1 MSLGN
6 YTYQIAS
13 SCYIYF
19 LTIGSKWT
27 KTSEVFNQID
37 TGVSTWAI
45 RSPRYIYGLSKKKW
59 KKIGGRLYSV
69 VSGKSGV
76 WGIATIHRIY
86 YRLGVTKKRPFGTR
100 WKRVGGRLSMIDSGP
115 KGIVCGVSRLGRIYC
130 RLQICRRA
138 PYGRRWI
145 YVGKKYTYLSI
156 GDYGYWALNK
166 AGQIYF
172 REGVSRSRPQGYK
185 WRRVPGVLSQISAG
199 QFGQVYGV
207 NKQGKMYVRLGV
219 TQNRPYGT
227 RWKNLPSAKLWAQVS
242 LGIGTMYSLD
252 TARVAHR
259 ANPLVV
265 GGRYCRY

>member
-1 MSLGN
+1 MECQEFSRDFKIQHFFNVLGLWDASKVRLIISFLMSLGN
-6 YTYQIAS
+6 KTYQIAS
-13 SCYIYF
+13 SCYIYV

-86 YRLGVTKKRPFGTR
+86 YRLGVTKRRPFGTR

-130 RLQICRRA
+130 RL
-138 PYGRRWI
+138 
-145 YVGKKYTYLSI
+145 
-156 GDYGYWALNK
+156 
-166 AGQIYF
+166 
-172 REGVSRSRPQGYK
+172 
-185 WRRVPGVLSQISAG
+185 
-199 QFGQVYGV
+199 
-207 NKQGKMYVRLGV
+207 
-219 TQNRPYGT
+219 
-227 RWKNLPSAKLWAQVS
+227 
-242 LGIGTMYSLD
+242 
-252 TARVAHR
+252 
-259 ANPLVV
+259 
-265 GGRYCRY
+265 